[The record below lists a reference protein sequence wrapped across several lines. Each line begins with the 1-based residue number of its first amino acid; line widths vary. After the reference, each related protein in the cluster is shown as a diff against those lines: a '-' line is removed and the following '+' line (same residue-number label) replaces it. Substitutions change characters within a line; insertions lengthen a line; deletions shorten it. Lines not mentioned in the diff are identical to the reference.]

1 MKSRLIGMTASRED
15 EWPEVGELVISTVTE
30 IIDYGAYVKLDEYG
44 GKEGFLH
51 ISEISSGWIRNIR
64 DYIHEGEKV
73 VLKVLR
79 VDPARNQIDLSL
91 RRVTQR
97 ERREKILLWKRA
109 RRAESLLKSVSQKL
123 NMSFEEIYNLVSE
136 PLERAFSDVYSG
148 LEAAAREGA
157 EVLIKAGIQENLAKI
172 LTEVAKEKI
181 KVTAVKVRG
190 ILNVTCTMPDGVLRI
205 KEALLK
211 ARDSASSKK
220 VKVNIYVVAP
230 PRYRVEVIAK
240 DYKEAHAALKK
251 VADTAMNIIKK
262 LGGQG
267 AFVLESG

>member
-1 MKSRLIGMTASRED
+1 MPTSKED

-30 IIDYGAYVKLDEYG
+30 ITDYGAYVRLDEYG

-64 DYIHEGEKV
+64 DHVREGEKV

-97 ERREKILLWKRA
+97 EKREKMLLWKRSK
-109 RRAESLLKSVSQKL
+109 RAESLLKSASQKL
-123 NMSFEEIYNLVSE
+123 NIRLEEIYNLIHE
-136 PLERAFSDVYSG
+136 PLEKSFGDIYGG

-157 EVLIKAGIQENLAKI
+157 EVLIKAGIQENLARALAEI
-172 LTEVAKEKI
+172 AKEKI
-181 KVTAVKVRG
+181 RVTAVKVKG
-190 ILNVTCTMPDGVLRI
+190 ILNMTCMKPEGVLKI

-211 ARDSASSKK
+211 AKESASSRGAN
-220 VKVNIYVVAP
+220 VNIYVVAP
-230 PRYRVEVIAK
+230 PKYHIEVTAK
-240 DYKEAHAALKK
+240 DYKEANAILKRAAE
-251 VADTAMNIIKK
+251 TAIDMITK

-267 AFVLESG
+267 SFTPESG

>member
-1 MKSRLIGMTASRED
+1 MPTSKED

-30 IIDYGAYVKLDEYG
+30 ITDYGAYVKLDEYG

-64 DYIHEGEKV
+64 DHVREGEKV

-97 ERREKILLWKRA
+97 ERREKILFWKRS
-109 RRAESLLKSVSQKL
+109 RRAESLLKSASQKL
-123 NMSFEEIYNLVSE
+123 GMSLEEIYNLVSE
-136 PLERAFSDVYSG
+136 TLEKSFGDIYGG
-148 LEAAAREGA
+148 LETAAREGA
-157 EVLIKAGIQENLAKI
+157 EALVKVGIQENLARALAEI
-172 LTEVAKEKI
+172 AREKI
-181 KVTAVKVRG
+181 KVTAVKVKG
-190 ILNVTCTMPDGVLRI
+190 IINMTCMKPDGVLRI

-211 ARDSASSKK
+211 AKESSSSRRANI
-220 VKVNIYVVAP
+220 NIYVIAP
-230 PRYRVEVIAK
+230 PRYQVEVTAK
-240 DYKEAHAALKK
+240 DYKEANAILRR
-251 VADTAMNIIKK
+251 VAETAINMIAK

-267 AFVLESG
+267 TFALESG

>member
-1 MKSRLIGMTASRED
+1 MPVSKED
-15 EWPEVGELVISTVTE
+15 EWPEVGELVISTVAE
-30 IIDYGAYVKLDEYG
+30 ITDYGAYVKLDEYG

-64 DYIHEGEKV
+64 DYVREGEKL

-97 ERREKILLWKRA
+97 EKREKILLWKRS
-109 RRAESLLKSVSQKL
+109 RRAESLIKSAAQRLGMRV
-123 NMSFEEIYNLVSE
+123 EEIYSLISE
-136 PLERAFSDVYSG
+136 PLEKSFGDIYGG

-157 EVLIKAGIQENLAKI
+157 GVLIKAGIQENLAKVLAEI
-172 LTEVAKEKI
+172 AKEKI
-181 KVTAVKVRG
+181 RLTVVKVRG
-190 ILNVTCTMPDGVLRI
+190 ILSLTCNKPDGVLRI

-211 ARDSASSKK
+211 AREGVSSRG
-220 VKVNIYVVAP
+220 VNVNIYVIAP
-230 PRYRVEVIAK
+230 PKYQVEVTAK
-240 DYKEAHAALKK
+240 DYKEANAILKR
-251 VADTAMNIIKK
+251 VAESAINMITS

-267 AFVLESG
+267 TFTPESG

>member
-1 MKSRLIGMTASRED
+1 MSVSKED
-15 EWPEVGELVISTVTE
+15 EWPEIGELVISTVTE
-30 IIDYGAYVKLDEYG
+30 ITDYGAYVKLDEYD

-64 DYIHEGEKV
+64 DHVREGEKV

-97 ERREKILLWKRA
+97 EKREKILFWKRS
-109 RRAESLLKSVSQKL
+109 RRAESLIKSVSQKL
-123 NMSFEEIYNLVSE
+123 SMSFEEIYKLISE
-136 PLERAFSDVYSG
+136 PLEKSFGDVYSG

-157 EVLIKAGIQENLAKI
+157 EVLIKVGIQENLAKA
-172 LTEVAKEKI
+172 LAEVAKEKI
-181 KVTAVKVRG
+181 RVTTVKVRG
-190 ILNVTCTMPDGVLRI
+190 ILNITCNKPDGVQRI

-211 ARDSASSKK
+211 AREGVSSKK
-220 VKVNIYVVAP
+220 VNVNIHVITP
-230 PRYRVEVIAK
+230 PKYQVEVTAR
-240 DYKEAHAALKK
+240 DYKEANAVLKR
-251 VADTAMNIIKK
+251 VAETAINTITK

-267 AFVLESG
+267 TFTPESG